1 MSTHGIFDTTIQVL
15 DKVLELR
22 TRKLEAISSNI
33 ANAETPGYAA
43 QRMDFEEKLQTAI
56 SGSKAKTSVTHPRH
70 IPTGLGDD
78 VSSFQADMYRDEDR
92 SGFGDKNSVSLDQ
105 EMVDL
110 SRNQIRFEAAIRSLN
125 KKFSMLKMVI
135 QERA

>member
-56 SGSKAKTSVTHPRH
+56 SGSKTKTAVTHPRH
-70 IPTGLGDD
+70 IPTGLGGD
-78 VSSFQADMYRDEDR
+78 VASFQADVYRDEDR